1 MAEQFQKPQ
10 HKIEPIEEI
19 TPRHPVDKVDETE
32 RLVEAEKIKFNEAL
46 ERADPARANVEL
58 RKTQIEEGAPAT
70 QKPSLLDLAKRGK
83 AIPTGAATTEAL
95 AMNATGLRKSFQ
107 GPRAQLMSYQSKSI
121 EIPSEFSRQMDTRI
135 EHMDK
140 SLIDAKQLAS
150 GIRVESA
157 IDVSSSSP
165 TRKFLGFLTD
175 ADKRLETIVSDIN
188 TYTSGGK
195 KLSPEKLLSIQIKL
209 NYVQQEMEFF
219 TNILNRSIESI
230 KTLMNVQI

>member
-19 TPRHPVDKVDETE
+19 TPRHPVDKVGEAE
-32 RLVEAEKIKFNEAL
+32 RLVEAEKVKFNEAL
-46 ERADPARANVEL
+46 ERADPARANLEL
-58 RKTQIEEGAPAT
+58 RKTQIDEGAPAT
-70 QKPSLLDLAKRGK
+70 QKPSLLDIAKEGR
-83 AIPTGAATTEAL
+83 AIPTVATTPEAL
-95 AMNATGLRKSFQ
+95 TSNAASLHKSFQ
-107 GPRAQLMSYQSKSI
+107 EPRAHLMSYQSKSI
-121 EIPSEFSRQMDTRI
+121 EIPSEFSRQMNARI

-140 SLIDAKQLAS
+140 SLIDAKNLSS
-150 GIRVESA
+150 GIRVESV
-157 IDVSSSSP
+157 IDTSSTSP
-165 TRKFLGFLTD
+165 TMRFLSFLTD
-175 ADKRLETIVSDIN
+175 ADKRLGTIVSDIN

-195 KLSPEKLLSIQIKL
+195 KLSPEKLLSIQVKL